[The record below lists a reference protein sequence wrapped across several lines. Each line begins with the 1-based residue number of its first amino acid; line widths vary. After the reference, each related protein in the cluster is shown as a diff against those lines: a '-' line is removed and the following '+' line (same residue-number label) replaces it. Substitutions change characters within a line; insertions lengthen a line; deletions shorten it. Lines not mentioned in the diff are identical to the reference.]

1 MSSPRRQQHRRTS
14 PLQRFK
20 SCLQFRVLL
29 ISSLQGLITSD
40 FIRRFKR
47 TTGASAPRSTSGCTS
62 AAWALTRTAA
72 PSPSS
77 PKAKVSTYLTTGARG
92 KHLTAPFSYPALR
105 LRLSASFSLCIQS
118 LSLICS
124 FLRYI
129 DGIAGLFTSQLG
141 HGRQELADAYDRQA
155 MTLGYFPIW
164 SYAHPRAIELAER
177 LVCRLTLKT
186 KYCFFNLIRRRLSR
200 PVI

>member
-1 MSSPRRQQHRRTS
+1 MPTAGRARSRALLSSPRRQQHRRTS

-47 TTGASAPRSTSGCTS
+47 TTGASVPRSTSGCTS
-62 AAWALTRTAA
+62 GAPRKQPQSTTMLDSSSAAWVPTKTAA

-118 LSLICS
+118 LSLM
-124 FLRYI
+124 
-129 DGIAGLFTSQLG
+129 LFPQV
-141 HGRQELADAYDRQA
+141 HRR
-155 MTLGYFPIW
+155 
-164 SYAHPRAIELAER
+164 H
-177 LVCRLTLKT
+177 CRSLHIPAWPWPPGA
-186 KYCFFNLIRRRLSR
+186 C
-200 PVI
+200 